1 MSVPS
6 PGTKH
11 SGSRVSSA
19 LAWCCGQL
27 GKLLPLKRERL
38 QAGKISR
45 AEGNCRPSA
54 ADIIDMPRYCY
65 DASLLFRRMTLL
77 QIDRDELARDE
88 PLLLRELQG
97 LCTLCGSKADCVR
110 DLDRECKTGEPQD
123 WREYCPNAATLNAL
137 GALQNCPRARQYL
150 KAPHASKLIT

>member
-1 MSVPS
+1 MPIPS
-6 PGTKH
+6 ARRQYRR
-11 SGSRVSSA
+11 SWVARV
-19 LAWCCGQL
+19 LARYHEFKRLIRAASETRDGQ
-27 GKLLPLKRERL
+27 
-38 QAGKISR
+38 
-45 AEGNCRPSA
+45 NNFRPSDA
-54 ADIIDMPRYCY
+54 EILSIPRYCY

-150 KAPHASKLIT
+150 KAPHASRLIT